1 MTMNQSPY
9 IGVLTDRTY
18 ELLGRIVTKATE
30 LEFAILFFTA
40 LIDQDAATR
49 PDEVLKN
56 RQAILNL
63 AKKAIKK
70 LADSEGNPKLLD
82 ADEYFAKV
90 EDALAD
96 RDGLA
101 HGLIG
106 HKDREGIKSFHPKR
120 ERHMD
125 IDDASLESI
134 LQRLDRLI
142 ADTYLM
148 REVVW
153 KNFPGEK
160 LIQLGMRLPPNT
172 EPPIGTTLG

>member
-1 MTMNQSPY
+1 MNVSPQ
-9 IGVLTDRTY
+9 IGVLTNRTY
-18 ELLGRIVTKATE
+18 ELIGRIVTKATE

-40 LIDQDAATR
+40 LIDPHVATN

-56 RQAILNL
+56 RRTILKLAQQAIR
-63 AKKAIKK
+63 K

-82 ADEYFAKV
+82 ADAYFAKI
-90 EDALAD
+90 EDVLAD
-96 RDGLA
+96 RDGVA

-106 HKDREGIKSFHPKR
+106 HKDKEGIKSFHPKK

-134 LQRLDRLI
+134 LQRLDKLI
-142 ADTYLM
+142 VDTYLM
-148 REVVW
+148 RGMVW
-153 KNFPGEK
+153 KNFPEDK

-172 EPPIGTTLG
+172 EPPIGSTLG

>member
-18 ELLGRIVTKATE
+18 ELIGRIVTKATE

-56 RQAILNL
+56 RQAILSL
-63 AKKAIKK
+63 AKKALKK
-70 LADSEGNPKLLD
+70 LADSERNPKLLD

-134 LQRLDRLI
+134 LRRLDRLI

-160 LIQLGMRLPPNT
+160 LIQLGMRLPPDT

>member
-1 MTMNQSPY
+1 MNESPQ
-9 IGVLTDRTY
+9 IGVLTNRTY
-18 ELLGRIVTKATE
+18 ELIGRIVIKATE

-40 LIDQDAATR
+40 LIDPRAATN
-49 PDEVLKN
+49 PDEVIKN
-56 RQAILNL
+56 RQAILRL
-63 AKKAIKK
+63 ARKAIRK

-82 ADEYFAKV
+82 ADEYFAKI

-106 HKDREGIKSFHPKR
+106 HKDKEGIKSFHPKK

-125 IDDASLESI
+125 IDEASLESI
-134 LQRLDRLI
+134 LQRLDNLFV
-142 ADTYLM
+142 DTYLM
-148 REVVW
+148 RGVVW
-153 KNFPGEK
+153 KNFPEDK

>member
-1 MTMNQSPY
+1 MNGSPY
-9 IGVLTDRTY
+9 IGVLTNRTY
-18 ELLGRIVTKATE
+18 ELIGRIVTKATE

-40 LIDQDAATR
+40 LIDQDAATK
-49 PDEVLKN
+49 PDEVLKS

-70 LADSEGNPKLLD
+70 LADAEGNPKLLD
-82 ADEYFAKV
+82 AGSYFTKIDE
-90 EDALAD
+90 ALAD

-106 HKDREGIKSFHPKR
+106 HKEKEGIKSFHPKK

-125 IDDASLESI
+125 IDDAALEGI
-134 LQRLDRLI
+134 LERITRLI

-148 REVVW
+148 RGIVW
-153 KNFPGEK
+153 NNFPEDK
-160 LIQLGMRLPPNT
+160 LIQLGMRLPPDAK
-172 EPPIGTTLG
+172 PPIGATLG